1 MLYPRLIPSLLVN
14 EKQELVKT
22 ICFKDRNYLGEPL
35 NTAYIFSGFEA
46 DELLVLDIDASKN
59 KKCISLDFVR
69 SLSTFTKV
77 PLTVGGG
84 ISNLDQIYEILSLG
98 VERIALSS
106 ALNDDIRLLNNAA
119 NRYGSSSISVIVN
132 TYRNSVGELMACFGR
147 PEFSRKFYLI
157 NEICKICED
166 SGAGELVINQIDHE
180 GTRKGFDIKLMQDLN
195 EIVSIPLVAL
205 GGCGSKEHISDLLK
219 RTPISGISCGTFF
232 VYAPETSQVLL
243 NYTAT
248 STWLKENFKQFIDIY
263 KK

>member
-14 EKQELVKT
+14 ENQELVKT

-35 NTAYIFSGFEA
+35 NTAYIFSSFEA

-59 KKCISLDFVR
+59 KKCISLDFVK
-69 SLSTFTKV
+69 SLSNFTKV

-84 ISNLDQIYEILSLG
+84 VSNLDQIYNILSLG
-98 VERIALSS
+98 VERISLSN
-106 ALNDDIRLLNNAA
+106 ALNDNFNLLNEAVNS
-119 NRYGSSSISVIVN
+119 YGSSSISVIVN
-132 TYRNSVGELMACFGR
+132 TFRNNIGELIACFGR
-147 PEFSRKFYLI
+147 PEVSRTFYPI
-157 NEICKICED
+157 DEICEKCED
-166 SGAGELVINQIDHE
+166 YGAGELIINQIDHE

-195 EIVSIPLVAL
+195 EKVSIPLVAL

-232 VYAPETSQVLL
+232 VYAKETSQVLL
-243 NYTAT
+243 NYNAT
-248 STWLKENFKQFIDIY
+248 SNWLKENFHQFKDIY

>member
-22 ICFKDRNYLGEPL
+22 ICFNDRNYLGEPL
-35 NTAYIFSGFEA
+35 NTAYIFSAFEA

-59 KKCISLDFVR
+59 KKCISLDFVK

-84 ISNLDQIYEILSLG
+84 VSNLDQIYEILSLG

-106 ALNDDIRLLNNAA
+106 ALNDDFKLLNKAA
-119 NRYGSSSISVIVN
+119 NSYGSSSISVIVN
-132 TYRNSVGELMACFGR
+132 TYRNNSGELMACFGR
-147 PEFSRKFYLI
+147 PEFSRKFYPI
-157 NEICKICED
+157 NEICKKCED
-166 SGAGELVINQIDHE
+166 FGAGELVINHIDNE
-180 GTRKGFDIKLMQDLN
+180 GTRKGFDVNLMQDLN
-195 EIVSIPLVAL
+195 EKVSIPLVAL
-205 GGCGSKEHISDLLK
+205 GGCGSKKHISDLLK
-219 RTPISGISCGTFF
+219 KTPISGISCGTFF

-243 NYTAT
+243 NYTST
-248 STWLKENFKQFIDIY
+248 STWLKENFKQFIEIY

>member
-35 NTAYIFSGFEA
+35 NTAYIFSAFEA

-59 KKCISLDFVR
+59 KKCISLDFIK

-84 ISNLDQIYEILSLG
+84 ISNLDQIHDILSLG

-106 ALNDDIRLLNNAA
+106 SLNYCFELLNNSV
-119 NRYGSSSISVIVN
+119 NCYGSSSISVIVN
-132 TYRNSVGELMACFGR
+132 TFKNIEGELIGCFGR
-147 PEFSRKFYLI
+147 PELSKKFYPI
-157 NEICKICED
+157 NEICRLCENN
-166 SGAGELVINQIDHE
+166 GAGEIVINQIDHE
-180 GTRKGFDIKLMQDLN
+180 GTRKGFDINLMRALN
-195 EIVSIPLVAL
+195 EELSIPLVAL

-219 RTPISGISCGTFF
+219 KTPISGISCGTFF

-243 NYTAT
+243 NYTST
-248 STWLKENFKQFIDIY
+248 STWLKENSKQFIEIHQ
-263 KK
+263 K